1 MFSPC
6 CHFICHKTLE
16 VMANKYNVF
25 SLFQSH
31 ASHLIQIDI
40 YTHLSAM
47 TPYDLQCMHFRFGSP
62 LLPICGQVWILVL
75 RKAYGLTFQTQW
87 STLSHLFI
95 VMLCITHALQL
106 MCFYFWLWKI
116 LKDLFSVYSHAIRL
130 IFSVMHSL
138 MSLSLNNWMFL

>member
-1 MFSPC
+1 MLPLYLPQDFGGHGKQVQCILLSFPISCFSS
-6 CHFICHKTLE
+6 HTNRHICTF
-16 VMANKYNVF
+16 F
-25 SLFQSH
+25 SS
-31 ASHLIQIDI
+31 
-40 YTHLSAM
+40 M
-47 TPYDLQCMHFRFGSP
+47 TPYDLQCMYFRFESP

-130 IFSVMHSL
+130 ISSVMHSL
-138 MSLSLNNWMFL
+138 MSLSLNNWMFF